1 MEKCDGMADISVKVR
16 VLGLHEDIPI
26 TLAPGLPVRQLKGKL
41 QSSKADLD
49 ALRQRIIFCGRELD
63 DKDTLSASGLKDGS
77 VVQVAMRPK
86 R

>member
-1 MEKCDGMADISVKVR
+1 MADISVKVR

-26 TLAPGLPVRQLKGKL
+26 TRYWLPVRQLKGKL

-63 DKDTLSASGLKDGS
+63 DSGYPRRRG
-77 VVQVAMRPK
+77 
-86 R
+86 